1 MLVFYGGKYWQ
12 EEFIIMDD
20 LFLNEQIPYEHGAV
34 IKVVGVGGAGGNA
47 VANMIEANVGNVEF
61 IAVNT
66 DAQALRKSGANTC
79 ILISKLGLGAGG
91 RPEKGKEYA
100 LEAIDEI
107 RNAIKGADMVFITAG
122 MGGGTGTG
130 AAPVIA
136 AEAKASGALT
146 VAVVSTPHTT
156 AGSKRINIAKEGLSE
171 LINYVDSY
179 IVVPNDCMQNAGHK
193 LTYKEALKIADDVLR
208 QSIQG
213 ICEIATAAGHINIDF
228 ADVRTAMS
236 QQGKAVMGIG
246 RAGGE
251 NRAKQAFENA
261 LKNPLLSDTNIKGSY
276 AVLLNISGNE
286 DDLLSDEVEEIQA
299 LVNEYAGD
307 GAHVIDGIIFDDRN
321 DGTISVTIVA
331 TGIAGGKTIENLTKV
346 EDIKKA
352 KPTGVIVANMQDKL
366 KRISKEDH
374 NLQGISNRLNE
385 DYFEIPTYLRK
396 QSD

>member
-1 MLVFYGGKYWQ
+1 
-12 EEFIIMDD
+12 MDD
-20 LFLNEQIPYEHGAV
+20 LFLDEHIPYVNGAV

-47 VANMIEANVGNVEF
+47 VANMVAADIGNVEY

-66 DAQALRKSGANTC
+66 DAQALKVSGAGTA

-100 LEAIDEI
+100 LESIDEI
-107 RNAIKGADMVFITAG
+107 RNAIKGADMVFITCG

-156 AGSKRINIAKEGLSE
+156 AGSRRINIAKEGLAE
-171 LINYVDSY
+171 LVNYVDSY
-179 IVVPNDCMQNAGHK
+179 IVVPNDGMQDAGHK
-193 LTYKEALKIADDVLR
+193 LTHKEALRMADDVLR

-213 ICEIATAAGHINIDF
+213 ICEIAGVRGHINIDF
-228 ADVRTAMS
+228 ADVRTAMG

-246 RAGGE
+246 TASGE
-251 NRAKQAFENA
+251 HRAKQAFENA
-261 LKNPLLSDTNIKGSY
+261 LKSPLLSDTNIKGAY
-276 AVLLNISGNE
+276 AVLLNIT
-286 DDLLSDEVEEIQA
+286 
-299 LVNEYAGD
+299 LVNEHAGND
-307 GAHVIDGIIFDDRN
+307 ALIIDGISYDDRT

-352 KPTGVIVANMQDKL
+352 KPTGAIVANMQDKL

>member
-261 LKNPLLSDTNIKGSY
+261 LKNPLFSDTNIKGSY

>member
-1 MLVFYGGKYWQ
+1 
-12 EEFIIMDD
+12 MDD

-331 TGIAGGKTIENLTKV
+331 TGIAGGKAIENLTKV

-352 KPTGVIVANMQDKL
+352 KPTGVIVANMQEKL
-366 KRISKEDH
+366 KKISKEDH

>member
-1 MLVFYGGKYWQ
+1 
-12 EEFIIMDD
+12 MDD

>member
-1 MLVFYGGKYWQ
+1 MFFIGGENDGERGYY
-12 EEFIIMDD
+12 MDD
-20 LFLNEQIPYEHGAV
+20 LFVNEQIPYEHGAV

-47 VANMIEANVGNVEF
+47 VANMVAADIGNVEY

-66 DAQALRKSGANTC
+66 DAQALKASGAGTS

-156 AGSKRINIAKEGLSE
+156 AGMRRINIAKEGLAE

-179 IVVPNDCMQNAGHK
+179 VVVPNDGMQDAGHK
-193 LTYKEALKIADDVLR
+193 LTHKEALRMADDVLR

-213 ICEIATAAGHINIDF
+213 ICEIAGVRGHINIDF
-228 ADVRTAMS
+228 ADVRTAMG

-246 RAGGE
+246 TAGGD

-261 LKNPLLSDTNIKGSY
+261 LKSPLLSDTNIKGAY

-286 DDLLSDEVEEIQA
+286 DDLLMDEVAEIQA
-299 LVNEYAGD
+299 LVNEHAGND
-307 GAHVIDGIIFDDRN
+307 ALIIDGIGYDDRT

-331 TGIAGGKTIENLTKV
+331 TGINNGKGPENLTKV
-346 EDIKKA
+346 DEIKKA
-352 KPTGVIVANMQDKL
+352 KPTGAVVTSMQDKL
-366 KRISKEDH
+366 KKISREDH

-396 QSD
+396 QND

>member
-1 MLVFYGGKYWQ
+1 
-12 EEFIIMDD
+12 MDD

-47 VANMIEANVGNVEF
+47 VANMIDANVGSVEY

-66 DAQALRKSGANTC
+66 DAQALRKTGANTS

-156 AGSKRINIAKEGLSE
+156 AGSKRINIAKEGLAE

-213 ICEIATAAGHINIDF
+213 ICEIASSAGHINIDF

-261 LKNPLLSDTNIKGSY
+261 LKNPLLSDTNIKGAY

-307 GAHVIDGIIFDDRN
+307 GAHVIDGIIFDDRT

-331 TGIAGGKTIENLTKV
+331 TGINNGKIADNLTKV
-346 EDIKKA
+346 DEIKKA
-352 KPTGVIVANMQDKL
+352 KPTGAVVTSMQDKL
-366 KRISKEDH
+366 KKISREDH

-396 QSD
+396 QND

>member
-1 MLVFYGGKYWQ
+1 MSDGGGARKVY
-12 EEFIIMDD
+12 FMDD

-47 VANMIEANVGNVEF
+47 VANMVEANAGNVDY

-136 AEAKASGALT
+136 AEAKASGALP

-156 AGSKRINIAKEGLSE
+156 AGSKRINIAKEGLAE

-213 ICEIATAAGHINIDF
+213 ICEIASSAGHINIDF

-246 RAGGE
+246 RAGGD

-261 LKNPLLSDTNIKGSY
+261 LKNPLLSDTNIKGAY

-307 GAHVIDGIIFDDRN
+307 GAHVIDGIIFDDRT

-331 TGIAGGKTIENLTKV
+331 TGINNGKVPDNLTKV
-346 EDIKKA
+346 DEIKKA
-352 KPTGVIVANMQDKL
+352 KPTGAVVTSMQDKL
-366 KRISKEDH
+366 KKISRGDH

-396 QSD
+396 QND

>member
-1 MLVFYGGKYWQ
+1 
-12 EEFIIMDD
+12 MDD

-47 VANMIEANVGNVEF
+47 VANMIAANVGSVEY

-100 LEAIDEI
+100 LEAIDDI

-156 AGSKRINIAKEGLSE
+156 AGSKRINIAKEGLAE

-213 ICEIATAAGHINIDF
+213 ICEIASSAGHINIDF

-261 LKNPLLSDTNIKGSY
+261 LKNPLLSDTNIKGAY

-307 GAHVIDGIIFDDRN
+307 GAHVIDGIIFDDRT

-331 TGIAGGKTIENLTKV
+331 TGINNGKGADNLTKV
-346 EDIKKA
+346 EEIKKA
-352 KPTGVIVANMQDKL
+352 KPTGAVVTSMQDKL
-366 KRISKEDH
+366 KKISREDQ

-396 QSD
+396 QND

>member
-1 MLVFYGGKYWQ
+1 
-12 EEFIIMDD
+12 MDD

-47 VANMIEANVGNVEF
+47 VANMIAANVGSVEY

-100 LEAIDEI
+100 LEAIDDI

-156 AGSKRINIAKEGLSE
+156 AGSKRINIAKEGLAE

-213 ICEIATAAGHINIDF
+213 ICEIASSAGHINIDF

-261 LKNPLLSDTNIKGSY
+261 LKNPLLSDTNIKGAY

-307 GAHVIDGIIFDDRN
+307 GAHVIDGIIFDDRT

-331 TGIAGGKTIENLTKV
+331 TGISNGKGVENLTKV
-346 EDIKKA
+346 DDIKKA
-352 KPTGVIVANMQDKL
+352 KPTGAVVTSMQDKL
-366 KRISKEDH
+366 KKISREDH

-396 QSD
+396 QND

>member
-1 MLVFYGGKYWQ
+1 
-12 EEFIIMDD
+12 MDD

-47 VANMIEANVGNVEF
+47 VANMIDANVGSVEY

-66 DAQALRKSGANTC
+66 DAQALRKTGANTS

-156 AGSKRINIAKEGLSE
+156 AGSKRINIAKEGLAE

-213 ICEIATAAGHINIDF
+213 ICEIASSAGHINIDF

-261 LKNPLLSDTNIKGSY
+261 LKNPLLSDTNIKGAY

-307 GAHVIDGIIFDDRN
+307 GAHVIDGIIFDDRT

-331 TGIAGGKTIENLTKV
+331 TGINNGKGAENLTKV
-346 EDIKKA
+346 DEIKKA
-352 KPTGVIVANMQDKL
+352 KPTGAVVTSMQDKL
-366 KRISKEDH
+366 KKISREDH

-396 QSD
+396 QND

>member
-1 MLVFYGGKYWQ
+1 
-12 EEFIIMDD
+12 MDD

-47 VANMIEANVGNVEF
+47 VANMIDANVGSVEY

-66 DAQALRKSGANTC
+66 DAQALRKTGANTS

-156 AGSKRINIAKEGLSE
+156 AGSKRINIAKEGLAE

-213 ICEIATAAGHINIDF
+213 ICEIASSAGHINIDF

-261 LKNPLLSDTNIKGSY
+261 LKNPLLSDTNIKGAY

-307 GAHVIDGIIFDDRN
+307 GAHVIDGIIFDDRT

-331 TGIAGGKTIENLTKV
+331 TGINNGKIADNLTKV
-346 EDIKKA
+346 DEIKKA
-352 KPTGVIVANMQDKL
+352 KPTGAVVTSMQDKL
-366 KRISKEDH
+366 KKISREDQ

-396 QSD
+396 QTD

>member
-1 MLVFYGGKYWQ
+1 
-12 EEFIIMDD
+12 MDD
-20 LFLNEQIPYEHGAV
+20 LFLNEQIPYEHGAI

-47 VANMIEANVGNVEF
+47 VANMVAANIGSVDY

-156 AGSKRINIAKEGLSE
+156 AGSKRINIAKEGLAE

-213 ICEIATAAGHINIDF
+213 ICEIASSAGHINIDF

-246 RAGGE
+246 RAGGD

-261 LKNPLLSDTNIKGSY
+261 LKNPLLSDTNIKGAY

-307 GAHVIDGIIFDDRN
+307 GAHVIDGIIFDDRT

-331 TGIAGGKTIENLTKV
+331 TGINNSKNPDNLTKV
-346 EDIKKA
+346 DEIKKA
-352 KPTGVIVANMQDKL
+352 KPTGAVVTSMQDKL
-366 KRISKEDH
+366 KKISRGDH

-396 QSD
+396 QND

>member
-331 TGIAGGKTIENLTKV
+331 TGIAGGKAIENLTKV

-352 KPTGVIVANMQDKL
+352 KPTGKALVTD
-366 KRISKEDH
+366 
-374 NLQGISNRLNE
+374 
-385 DYFEIPTYLRK
+385 
-396 QSD
+396 